1 MKKTLVEQVKAVVS
15 KTAKGFT
22 YKQMAKRLGLPE
34 FEANTS
40 SMGRAVRTL
49 RKEGVIASQKVGGKL
64 TFFPSGATQKVV
76 KAVVQKVVKKGAK
89 KGAKKG
95 VKKVVVA
102 LGINPNLKS
111 GQAFVNALE
120 KAIAKKKSF
129 YTSSELL
136 VAVKKDITR
145 FLKQ

>member
-1 MKKTLVEQVKAVVS
+1 MKKTLVEKVKAVVT

-64 TFFPSGATQKVV
+64 TFFPSSTAPKVA
-76 KAVVQKVVKKGAK
+76 KAVVRKVVKKGAK
-89 KGAKKG
+89 KGAKKSA
-95 VKKVVVA
+95 KKVDVN
-102 LGINPNLKS
+102 LCINPNLKS
-111 GQAFVNALE
+111 EKAFVNAIE
-120 KAIAKKKSF
+120 KSIARKKSL
-129 YTSSELL
+129 YSPRELL
-136 VAVKKDITR
+136 VAVKKDINR
-145 FLKQ
+145 FLRQ